1 MKHSV
6 EPQCHR
12 TTEWSDIHWW
22 QWPDRECTTAAVIS
36 ADCQNSSHAHRPK
49 GEILHWTVESG
60 AVPAFRGPLVLCEHG
75 GGGGGVGGVQLRHLT
90 TNRQA
95 ISGTNKPVTALH
107 HQDASLHNSLRIG
120 LYSAAGPAGEL
131 TQLSAGSGEYY
142 RT

>member
-1 MKHSV
+1 MPPHNGVAGHQVVAMAGQRMHYSSCY
-6 EPQCHR
+6 QCR
-12 TTEWSDIHWW
+12 LSEQLTRPPTEG
-22 QWPDRECTTAAVIS
+22 RNLA
-36 ADCQNSSHAHRPK
+36 
-49 GEILHWTVESG
+49 LTVESG
-60 AVPAFRGPLVLCEHG
+60 ALPAFRGPLVLCEHG

-95 ISGTNKPVTALH
+95 ISETNKLCNGCKPVTALH
-107 HQDASLHNSLRIG
+107 HQDASLYNSLRRG